1 MINIK
6 KLIKILN
13 LISLMLILIG
23 IILLL
28 FTFFKNQSNKTINIE
43 DNTHYKV
50 ILKDNPYYSNLE
62 IKEDNYYIEE
72 AIKKIIINYN
82 LSIEN
87 EKNTY
92 YFQIKAFLNS
102 QYEGNLVWE
111 KEIPLK
117 EKTPFSKNIKD
128 EIVLDYNY
136 YLNYAKDFAN
146 NYHLSLDTTL
156 TLKLE
161 ILNNNNKIINYL
173 NINIPLNSPVIY
185 ITQENNFQEDNYH
198 YNKTNLS
205 LALLFISSGIFILL
219 YNKNFPFNNFK
230 RLTKEYKDLIIKI
243 SNKPNLNNLK
253 IIKIKTLEDLIN
265 IALSYNINI
274 LNYENEYFII
284 KENLEYLFTK

>member
-28 FTFFKNQSNKTINIE
+28 FTFFKKPSNKTINIE

-161 ILNNNNKIINYL
+161 ILNNNKIINYL

>member
-28 FTFFKNQSNKTINIE
+28 FTYFKNQSNKTINIE

-111 KEIPLK
+111 KEISLK

-161 ILNNNNKIINYL
+161 ILNNNKIINYL

-219 YNKNFPFNNFK
+219 YNKNYPFNNFK

>member
-28 FTFFKNQSNKTINIE
+28 FTFFKKPSNKTINIE

-161 ILNNNNKIINYL
+161 ILNNNKIINYL

-219 YNKNFPFNNFK
+219 YNKNYPFNNFK

>member
-28 FTFFKNQSNKTINIE
+28 FTFFKNSSNKTINIE

-82 LSIEN
+82 LNIEN

-117 EKTPFSKNIKD
+117 EKTPFSKNIKY

-161 ILNNNNKIINYL
+161 ILNNNKIINYL